1 MNKELQEADENDK
14 CDLKWR
20 NVKIY
25 SFSNIV

>member
-14 CDLKWR
+14 YDLKWR